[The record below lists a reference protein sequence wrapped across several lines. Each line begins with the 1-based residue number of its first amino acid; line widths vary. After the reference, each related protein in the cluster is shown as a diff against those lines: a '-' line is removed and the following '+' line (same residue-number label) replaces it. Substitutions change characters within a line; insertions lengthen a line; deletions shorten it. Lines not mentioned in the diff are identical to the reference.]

1 MPRGQVNE
9 ICAVFSFSLFLF
21 YLGIIWVGATLF
33 SASGITSARGSI
45 HSSKINLRKKI
56 AGTPRAAGSRLYWL
70 RGFDCPPDS
79 NASTSPT
86 RKSDPVTKTEGQ
98 SALSSEIFV
107 ASEAGGDEKTDAMAS
122 LKLGKA

>member
-86 RKSDPVTKTEGQ
+86 RKSDPVTKTGGESTLNLG
-98 SALSSEIFV
+98 IIV
-107 ASEAGGDEKTDAMAS
+107 ASVVGEDEKTAAMAS
-122 LKLGKA
+122 GRLRKV